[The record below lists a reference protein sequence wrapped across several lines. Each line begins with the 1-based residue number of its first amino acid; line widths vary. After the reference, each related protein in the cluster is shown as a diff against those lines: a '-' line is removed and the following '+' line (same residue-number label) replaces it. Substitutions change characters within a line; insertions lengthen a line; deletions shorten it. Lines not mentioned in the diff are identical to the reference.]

1 MRKLNRVVVFV
12 AAVVA
17 GGCLPA
23 GAGQQVRTVFLA
35 HVDMQADPARRAV
48 ADTLIAHVR
57 GRIAAIPGLVFV
69 EPWAGQQGATVTFDR
84 RTGRPVPAQADSL
97 AGANQAEAVIDLK
110 LVFRDS
116 LLSYDCA
123 AVEYGSGVTVDK
135 FSGDLALAG
144 GSTGTFEELDVA
156 IHRVA
161 TRLLSEV
168 TPYGYPFAG
177 DEVGLLFLMPES
189 VTCWQ
194 TVAELV
200 AGRLAEAGIENAR
213 FKTVCE
219 GGPLPGPEVRRAMDL
234 VRAHL
239 TLACLE
245 QGDDRCAAALV
256 LAAAPVSVSASSTP
270 VPLTPRSGPC
280 VEALVQNATHDGARQ
295 AADLLAVRAL
305 YTAGRFEEAVGLAN
319 ALLDS
324 GSWSGAQ
331 RRWLLFVRAQA
342 RHGLVRSWRG
352 SVANDHAAL
361 ALQDYAACLKDD
373 GQGADSLRSPHVLFN
388 IADVYRASGEH
399 QEAERGF
406 AQAGHEFAADGS
418 WREEILAYAAL
429 EELYRARE
437 AWSQARGMCHKIV
450 AVAQR
455 TGDALTMAEASESL
469 GMLFEVEGQPDSAVE
484 AYRRSLEVYRLVG
497 KPYEV
502 AELEGRMGTAFRR
515 LRQADSASV
524 HFARQIALAQELQSE
539 PLLAKGHFN
548 LGLLLR
554 ADNRLDSALVHFTV
568 SLEQMRLMGDM
579 AGLAR
584 ALNNLGA
591 VHHEKGDS
599 VQAARFY
606 TESLKAAEKQGENTL
621 AIRALLN
628 LGDLCRDGQDYAGA
642 DGFYNRALDLARA
655 NGDLYGEAL
664 SLFALGLL
672 RLKSG
677 RIGDGYTLIEKAV
690 RLGES
695 VAPEEFAPQRDF
707 LRRLRALVG
716 EQR

>member
-12 AAVVA
+12 AALVA
-17 GGCLPA
+17 GGYLPA
-23 GAGQQVRTVFLA
+23 GVGQQVRTVFLA
-35 HVDMQADPARRAV
+35 HVDVQADSARRAV
-48 ADTLIAHVR
+48 ADTLIAHAR
-57 GRIAAIPGLVFV
+57 GRIAATPGLVLV
-69 EPWAGQQGATVTFDR
+69 EPWAGQQGPSVPFDR
-84 RTGRPVPAQADSL
+84 RTGRLVPAQADSL
-97 AGANQAEAVIDLK
+97 AGASQPEAVIDLR
-110 LVFRDS
+110 LVFPDS

-123 AVEYGSGVTVDK
+123 AVEYGSGVAIDR
-135 FSGDLALAG
+135 FAGDLALAG
-144 GSTGTFEELDVA
+144 GFTGTFESLDVA
-156 IHRVA
+156 IDRLV
-161 TRLLSEV
+161 TRLLSEL

-200 AGRLAEAGIENAR
+200 ADRLAEAGVENAR
-213 FKTVCE
+213 FKAVRE
-219 GGPLPGPEVRRAMDL
+219 DGPLPGPEVRRAMDL

-245 QGDDRCAAALV
+245 QGDDRGAAALA

-305 YTAGRFEEAVGLAN
+305 YTAGRLEEAVGLAT

-324 GSWSGAQ
+324 GSWSGAH

-342 RHGLVRSWRG
+342 RHALVRSWRG

-361 ALQDYAACLKDD
+361 ALQDYAACLKGD
-373 GQGADSLRSPHVLFN
+373 GQGADSLRCPHVLFN
-388 IADVYRASGEH
+388 IADVHRASGEH

-406 AQAGHEFAADGS
+406 AQAGDEFAAEGS

-429 EELYRARE
+429 EELYRAGE
-437 AWSQARGMCHKIV
+437 AWAKARGMCHKIV

-455 TGDALTMAEASESL
+455 TGDALTMGKASESL

-502 AELEGRMGTAFRR
+502 AELEGKMGSAFRR

-554 ADNRLDSALVHFTV
+554 ADSRLDSALVHFTV

-606 TESLKAAEKQGENTL
+606 TESLQAAEEQGENTL

-628 LGDLCRDGQDYAGA
+628 LGDLCRDGQNYAGA
-642 DGFYNRALDLARA
+642 DGFYKRALGLAQA
-655 NGDLYGEAL
+655 NGDLYGEGL

-695 VAPEEFAPQRDF
+695 VAPEEFAPQRHF

-716 EQR
+716 EEF